1 MRLQELATMDWND
14 MWGILHSRSSAEVQK
29 IFAEAVQES
38 EARLKALRYVV
49 KVYVDYDELEDD
61 EKESQTDRIVA
72 DLLNRYGAKELT
84 DESKA

>member
-1 MRLQELATMDWND
+1 MA
-14 MWGILHSRSSAEVQK
+14 
-29 IFAEAVQES
+29 
-38 EARLKALRYVV
+38 
-49 KVYVDYDELEDD
+49 YDELEED